1 MFVPVIGLDPLP
13 PMHLALQDHPD
24 VKLLGFD
31 HNKDVIVHYAATL
44 LDPNSSNSSAQ
55 YVDGI
60 AFHW

>member
-1 MFVPVIGLDPLP
+1 
-13 PMHLALQDHPD
+13 MHLALQDHPD